1 MKWDNEHSR
10 ILNAY
15 KDMDERM
22 QHEQHFFVFRDIA
35 HLYRLQRRYWNTLTL
50 FQKMGIQDLAVIRI
64 LDIGCGDGNML
75 RQFLQWG
82 ARPENLAGIDLRP
95 EPVDYAL
102 SLNPDL
108 DVRCGSA
115 AELPWPDK
123 TFDLVCQHTVFTSVL
138 DGDMRKRIA
147 SEMKRVIQENGMIL
161 WYDFLYNN
169 PSNPD
174 VRGVRKAEIKQLFPD
189 STYKFLRITLA
200 PPLAR
205 RLVPISWGLS
215 YFLESLKIFNT
226 HYLAAISPL
235 PSQGRELGG

>member
-123 TFDLVCQHTVFTSVL
+123 TFDIVCQHTVFTSVL

-147 SEMKRVIQENGMIL
+147 SEMKRVFRENGMIL

-189 STYKFLRITLA
+189 STYKFLR
-200 PPLAR
+200 
-205 RLVPISWGLS
+205 S
-215 YFLESLKIFNT
+215 T
-226 HYLAAISPL
+226 HS
-235 PSQGRELGG
+235 S

>member
-1 MKWDNEHSR
+1 MENKR
-10 ILNAY
+10 ILEVYRKRDEKARG
-15 KDMDERM
+15 KDT
-22 QHEQHFFVFRDIA
+22 FFS
-35 HLYRLQRRYWNTLTL
+35 YE
-50 FQKMGIQDLAVIRI
+50 DLAQLFRAHQRYRATLLLLKSQGYHAISALRI
-64 LDIGCGDGNML
+64 LDVGCGDGNML

-102 SLNPDL
+102 SLNPNL